1 MAEAMQGIMAL
12 QGASNMGGQAAPQL
26 DVTPEQMAAFESAR
40 GQINPV
46 EFGSELLKAGEKID
60 PIELKSMRDMFKQAN
75 LPPQVIDAI
84 GQMVDTVLAE
94 PEKYA
99 EIRARFLAEGVPEEL
114 LPEQFDAGFF
124 AALNLALDQVNSAFP
139 QENPMQGGIA
149 SMPMGAAMP
158 VVEPQAF
165 ARGGLASLKPIPAG
179 LAQMG
184 RNGDTMLAHITPSE
198 ARLLRRRGGSGTINP
213 ATGLPEFFL
222 GKVFKAVGNAFKAV
236 GKAVVRGVKAV
247 VSGIK
252 KFAKST
258 VGRVVIA
265 VALSYFLG
273 PAAASFLGVT
283 SAAGVAA
290 VSGFIGGFG
299 STMIA
304 GKGFKEALKIGAIG
318 GVGAGIGA
326 GVMGGANAFAAGSYA
341 GPTTVAGQWDN
352 LVSGAK
358 NLVGAGAPAPTG
370 AQSFPVPGEAGTPLT
385 VSPPTVDPGT
395 SPTSFT
401 TPDVGGGYTPAP
413 FTPQQPNVATLDRYA
428 GVGGG
433 PEIQYGGSAVDPG
446 AATTAPT
453 TAPATS
459 AAPSYTSS
467 IDTGGAMGADPTGG
481 YGTAATPGAATT
493 PGGTPSF
500 VDRVTTGAKDLF
512 GKLMPGSSD
521 PAEILSQATQR
532 ADLAI
537 ASNPAL
543 SGSKNALVS
552 AYVKELTPSTIG
564 RYAPLAL
571 GGLGIMSLTGGF
583 KEQPVEPPNL
593 MGGLTGQQLL
603 EQNPEKYAL
612 KFGGVERIK
621 ASPTNYYNPS
631 NYQSQAGNVY
641 GVNPVEPIKRFA
653 EGGATSMDGYP
664 RKQGAINGPGTGTSD
679 SIKALLSDG
688 EFVFTAKAV
697 RGAGQGSR
705 RKGAK
710 RMYQLM
716 RSLEGKA

>member
-12 QGASNMGGQAAPQL
+12 QGASDMGAKSAPPL
-26 DVTPEQMAAFESAR
+26 NVTPEQMAAFESAR
-40 GQINPV
+40 GQIDPV
-46 EFGSELLKAGEKID
+46 EFGSELLKAGEQID
-60 PIELKSMRDMFKQAN
+60 PIELKSLRDMLKQAN

-158 VVEPQAF
+158 TVEPQAF
-165 ARGGLASLKPIPAG
+165 AAGGLASLKPIPAG

-198 ARLLRRRGGSGTINP
+198 ARMLRRRGGSGTINP

-222 GKVFKAVGNAFKAV
+222 GKVFKAVGNVFKSV
-236 GKAVVRGVKAV
+236 GKAVVKGVKSV

-258 VGRVVIA
+258 VGRVVIG

-290 VSGFIGGFG
+290 VSGFVGGFG
-299 STMIA
+299 STLIA
-304 GKGFKEALKIGAIG
+304 GKGLKEALKIGAIG

-326 GVMGGANAFAAGSYA
+326 GVMGGANAFTAGSYG

-358 NLVGAGAPAPTG
+358 NLVGAGAGAPAPTG
-370 AQSFPVPGEAGTPLT
+370 AEAFPVPEPTGGTIMPPDAGPSLGSTTAMPDTGAIGGYQPQTFTPT
-385 VSPPTVDPGT
+385 NIAATPDTAGFTYTAQAPT
-395 SPTSFT
+395 T
-401 TPDVGGGYTPAP
+401 TPDYS
-413 FTPQQPNVATLDRYA
+413 
-428 GVGGG
+428 GV
-433 PEIQYGGSAVDPG
+433 
-446 AATTAPT
+446 TTT
-453 TAPATS
+453 TVP
-459 AAPSYTSS
+459 
-467 IDTGGAMGADPTGG
+467 
-481 YGTAATPGAATT
+481 AATPTAAPTGALTGQEASDLMQYNILPAGQQT
-493 PGGTPSF
+493 PAVAPSF

-512 GKLMPGSSD
+512 GKFMPSSSD
-521 PAEILSQATQR
+521 PAELLSQATQK

-537 ASNPAL
+537 ANNPAL
-543 SGSKNALVS
+543 AGSRNALIS
-552 AYVKELTPSTIG
+552 AYAKPPSAIAQ
-564 RYAPLAL
+564 YAPLAL
-571 GGLGIMSLTGGF
+571 GGLGIMSLAGGF

-593 MGGLTGQQLL
+593 AGGLTGQQLL
-603 EQNPEKYAL
+603 EQNPEKYSL
-612 KFGGVERIK
+612 GFGGVQRV
-621 ASPTNYYNPS
+621 ASSPTNYYNPT
-631 NYQSQAGNVY
+631 NYQSQAPDPY
-641 GVNPVEPIKRFA
+641 SIRPIEPIKRFA
-653 EGGATSMDGYP
+653 EGGATSVDGYP

>member
-12 QGASNMGGQAAPQL
+12 QGASDMGGQAAPQL
-26 DVTPEQMAAFESAR
+26 NVTPEQMAAFESAR
-40 GQINPV
+40 GQIDPV

-60 PIELKSMRDMFKQAN
+60 PIELKSLRDMLKQAN

-84 GQMVDTVLAE
+84 GQMVDAVLAE
-94 PEKYA
+94 PDKYA
-99 EIRARFLAEGVPEEL
+99 ELRAGFLAEGVPEDL

-158 VVEPQAF
+158 VMEPQAF
-165 ARGGLASLKPIPAG
+165 AAGGLASLKPIPAG

-184 RNGDTMLAHITPSE
+184 RNGDTMLAHITPAE
-198 ARLLRRRGGSGTINP
+198 ARMLRRRGGSGTINP
-213 ATGLPEFFL
+213 YTGLPEFFL
-222 GKVFKAVGNAFKAV
+222 GKVFKAVGNVFKSV
-236 GKAVVRGVKAV
+236 GKAVVKGVKSV
-247 VSGIK
+247 VSGVK

-258 VGRVVIA
+258 VGRVVIG

-304 GKGFKEALKIGAIG
+304 GKGIKEALKFGAIG

-326 GVMGGANAFAAGSYA
+326 GVLGGANAFAAGSYA

-358 NLVGAGAPAPTG
+358 NLFSAAPAPQS
-370 AQSFPVPGEAGTPLT
+370 AQPFPVPGEAGTPLT
-385 VSPPTVDPGT
+385 VSPTTVDLGT
-395 SPTSFT
+395 GPTSLT
-401 TPDVGGGYTPAP
+401 TPDVGGGYTPSP
-413 FTPQQPNVATLDRYA
+413 FTPQQPAVATLDRYA

-446 AATTAPT
+446 VATTPSPATTA
-453 TAPATS
+453 
-459 AAPSYTSS
+459 AAP
-467 IDTGGAMGADPTGG
+467 TGALSAQEAQNLMQYNILPASQQ
-481 YGTAATPGAATT
+481 TPAVA
-493 PGGTPSF
+493 PSF
-500 VDRVTTGAKDLF
+500 MDQFKTGATDLF
-512 GKLMPGSSD
+512 NKISPSPST
-521 PAEILSQATQR
+521 PAEIHQLGVKAYTNEPV
-532 ADLAI
+532 AALKMEAYKTAVEAAKK
-537 ASNPAL
+537 ASPGIL
-543 SGSKNALVS
+543 RQYG
-552 AYVKELTPSTIG
+552 
-564 RYAPLAL
+564 PLAL

-583 KEQPVEPPNL
+583 QSKPAEPPNL
-593 MGGLTGQQLL
+593 TGGVTGQQLL

-612 KFGGVERIK
+612 NFGGVNRL
-621 ASPTNYYNPS
+621 ASTPTSYYNPT
-631 NYQSQAGNVY
+631 NYQSQSANPY
-641 GVNPVEPIKRFA
+641 GIRPVEPVQRFA
-653 EGGATSMDGYP
+653 EGGATSVDGYP

>member
-1 MAEAMQGIMAL
+1 
-12 QGASNMGGQAAPQL
+12 MGGQAAPPL
-26 DVTPEQMAAFESAR
+26 NVTPEQMAAFESAR

-46 EFGSELLKAGEKID
+46 EFGTELLKAGEQID
-60 PIELKSMRDMFKQAN
+60 PLELKSLRDTLKQAN
-75 LPPQVIDAI
+75 LPPAVIDAI
-84 GQMVDTVLAE
+84 GQMVDTILAE

-99 EIRARFLAEGVPEEL
+99 EIRSKFLAEGVPEDL

-124 AALNLALDQVNSAFP
+124 AALNLALDQINTSFAP
-139 QENPMQGGIA
+139 EAPTETEGIGTL
-149 SMPMGAAMP
+149 PMGTA
-158 VVEPQAF
+158 EPQAF
-165 ARGGLASLKPIPAG
+165 AKGGIAQLKPIPAG

-184 RNGDTMLAHITPSE
+184 RKGDTMLAHITPSE
-198 ARLLRRRGGSGTINP
+198 ARMLRRRGGSGTINP
-213 ATGLPEFFL
+213 STGLPEFFL
-222 GKVFKAVGNAFKAV
+222 DKVFKAVGNAFKSV
-236 GKAVVRGVKAV
+236 GSAIVKGVKAV
-247 VSGIK
+247 ASGIK
-252 KFAKST
+252 KFANTT
-258 VGRVVIA
+258 VGRVVIG

-273 PAAASFLGVT
+273 PAAASFLGVS

-299 STMIA
+299 STLIA
-304 GKGFKEALKIGAIG
+304 GKGIKEALKIGAIG

-326 GVMGGANAFAAGSYA
+326 GVMGGANAFTAGSYA

-358 NLVGAGAPAPTG
+358 NLVGMGTPAPTG
-370 AQSFPVPGEAGTPLT
+370 AQAFPVPGEAGTPLN
-385 VSPPTVDPGT
+385 VSPTTVDLGA
-395 SPTSFT
+395 SPTSL
-401 TPDVGGGYTPAP
+401 PDVNQLGYQPQAYTPANISGTP
-413 FTPQQPNVATLDRYA
+413 DTSGFTYTAEAPTATA
-428 GVGGG
+428 SG
-433 PEIQYGGSAVDPG
+433 PSAVTTTTVPAAAPAPT
-446 AATTAPT
+446 AATP
-453 TAPATS
+453 S
-459 AAPSYTSS
+459 A
-467 IDTGGAMGADPTGG
+467 IDTGGALGAEPVMGAPT
-481 YGTAATPGAATT
+481 APTPGT
-493 PGGTPSF
+493 PPAGGTPSF

-512 GKLMPGSSD
+512 NKFMPGSSD
-521 PAEILSQATQR
+521 PAEILSQATQK

-537 ASNPAL
+537 AGNPAL
-543 SGSKNALVS
+543 AASKNALVS

-564 RYAPLAL
+564 KYAPLAL

-583 KEQPVEPPNL
+583 KSEPSEAPNL
-593 MGGLTGQQLL
+593 AGTMVTGEQLL
-603 EQNPEKYAL
+603 AQNPEKYGA
-612 KFGGVERIK
+612 KFGGVQRVK
-621 ASPTNYYNPS
+621 ASPTNYYNPT

-641 GVNPVEPIKRFA
+641 GINPIAPVQRFA
-653 EGGATSMDGYP
+653 EGGITSLDGYP

>member
-12 QGASNMGGQAAPQL
+12 QGAPDMGGQGAPQL

-40 GQINPV
+40 GQIDPV

-60 PIELKSMRDMFKQAN
+60 PIELKSLRDMLKQAN

-84 GQMVDTVLAE
+84 GQMVDAVLAE
-94 PEKYA
+94 PDKYA
-99 EIRARFLAEGVPEEL
+99 ELRAGFLAEGVPEDL

-158 VVEPQAF
+158 MVEPQAF
-165 ARGGLASLKPIPAG
+165 AAGGLASLKPIPAG

-184 RNGDTMLAHITPSE
+184 RNGDTMLAHITPAE
-198 ARLLRRRGGSGTINP
+198 ARMLRRRGGSGTINP
-213 ATGLPEFFL
+213 YTGLPEFFL
-222 GKVFKAVGNAFKAV
+222 GKVFKAVGNVFKSV
-236 GKAVVRGVKAV
+236 GKAVVKGVKSV
-247 VSGIK
+247 VSGVK

-265 VALSYFLG
+265 AALGFFLG
-273 PAAASFLGVT
+273 PAAALALGVS

-299 STMIA
+299 STLIA
-304 GKGFKEALKIGAIG
+304 GKGIKEALKFGAIG

-341 GPTTVAGQWDN
+341 GPTTIGGQFDS

-358 NLVGAGAPAPTG
+358 NLVGMGTPAPTG
-370 AQSFPVPGEAGTPLT
+370 AQAFPVPEPIGGTITSPDFTPTYADPLT
-385 VSPPTVDPGT
+385 SSVTPP
-395 SPTSFT
+395 
-401 TPDVGGGYTPAP
+401 PDTGAMGGY
-413 FTPQQPNVATLDRYA
+413 QPTVATLDRYA

-446 AATTAPT
+446 VATTPSPATTA
-453 TAPATS
+453 
-459 AAPSYTSS
+459 AAP
-467 IDTGGAMGADPTGG
+467 TGTLSAQEAQNLMQYNILPASQQ
-481 YGTAATPGAATT
+481 TPAVA
-493 PGGTPSF
+493 PGLMDQF
-500 VDRVTTGAKDLF
+500 KTGATDLF
-512 GKLMPGSSD
+512 NKISPS
-521 PAEILSQATQR
+521 P
-532 ADLAI
+532 
-537 ASNPAL
+537 
-543 SGSKNALVS
+543 
-552 AYVKELTPSTIG
+552 LTPEQIQQAGVDAYNNTAGTEGIKLRAYDTAVAAAKKASPGILRQYG
-564 RYAPLAL
+564 PLAL

-583 KEQPVEPPNL
+583 QSKPAEPPNL
-593 MGGLTGQQLL
+593 MGGVTGQQLL

-612 KFGGVERIK
+612 SFGGVNRL
-621 ASPTNYYNPS
+621 ASTPTSYYNPT
-631 NYQSQAGNVY
+631 NYQSQSANPY
-641 GVNPVEPIKRFA
+641 GIRPVEPVQRFA
-653 EGGATSMDGYP
+653 EGGATSADGYP